1 MTMKRL
7 FTKHSSPF
15 LLAKGRGVSLLLLLL
30 FPLLASA
37 QGVAFEPD
45 GTTLEQA
52 SAKAKAENKLIF
64 LDCYTSWCGPCKKMA
79 RETFTLAEVGA
90 YMNPKF
96 VSIKID
102 MESAY
107 GAPLAKKLQIQAY
120 PTFVIFNADAQEI
133 SRFLG
138 YHDAQSFLKV
148 LEEKGKDDASAA
160 LKARFD
166 AGERDP
172 QFLKDYLASL
182 TAAYKG
188 DEANTV
194 AEAILEGKEET
205 FAADS
210 TLRMIFF
217 RNITNPF
224 AKSFVYTVK
233 HPEALTAATGEMP
246 VKMKIQNVLTGYQRQ
261 LINEAD
267 GTATLDKEGFDKFS
281 ALLGDLAIEN
291 ADHYRLQTL
300 ITLAEKQKDFDAY
313 ISYIKQYLANPAL
326 DADDM
331 QLARWV
337 RPFSGPDT
345 KAEYKTQM
353 KAILQQRLDEIA
365 AGKRKP
371 MNTIGNM
378 KLSRPTDELLRMIID
393 AMDGK
398 MPGK

>member
-1 MTMKRL
+1 MAMM
-7 FTKHSSPF
+7 
-15 LLAKGRGVSLLLLLL
+15 
-30 FPLLASA
+30 A
-37 QGVAFEPD
+37 QGVNFEPE

-64 LDCYTSWCGPCKKMA
+64 LDCYTQWCGPCKKMA
-79 RETFTLAEVGA
+79 REVFPLAEVGEV
-90 YMNPKF
+90 MNPKF

-138 YHDAQSFLKV
+138 YHAASDFLKV

-172 QFLKDYLASL
+172 QFLQEYLASL

-188 DEANTV
+188 DEANNV
-194 AEAILEGKEET
+194 AEAILEGKEES

-217 RNITNPF
+217 RNVTNPF
-224 AKSFVYTVK
+224 AKAFVYTAK
-233 HPEALTAATGEMP
+233 HPEALKAAMGAMP
-246 VKMKIQNVLTGYQRQ
+246 VEMKIQNVLGNYQRQ

-267 GTATLDKEGFDKFS
+267 GTATLDQARFDKFS
-281 ALLGDLAIEN
+281 ALLDELGVAN

-300 ITLAEKQKDFDAY
+300 ITLSEKQKDFPAY
-313 ISYIKQYLANPAL
+313 VGYVKQYLANPAL

-337 RPFSGPDT
+337 RPFAGPHADAQQ
-345 KAEYKTQM
+345 KEEM
-353 KAILQQRLDEIA
+353 KAILRQRLDDIA
-365 AGKRKP
+365 AGKRQP
-371 MNTIGNM
+371 MTTVGNM
-378 KLSRPTDELLRMIID
+378 RLSRPTDELLRMLID

-398 MPGK
+398 MPQQ